1 MATCKAAVC
10 FGEAGERIAAS
21 LEAASQGS
29 ALRVLRADHLA
40 DALDVAVASAEAGD
54 TVLLSP
60 ACSSFDEFNN
70 MAERG
75 RRFKEL
81 VYALREREGE

>member
-1 MATCKAAVC
+1 MRHLPRRCLLWRGRSVEEARKATGSAVQVIRAPHMREAFDAAV
-10 FGEAGERIAAS
+10 AA
-21 LEAASQGS
+21 A
-29 ALRVLRADHLA
+29 RP
-40 DALDVAVASAEAGD
+40 GD

-75 RRFKEL
+75 RLFKDL
-81 VYALREREGE
+81 VAGLGQDGE